1 MKKLFFVVAF
11 CAVFQITSL
20 FAQDFSEGKES
31 EYFYVNVPIEKVYPY
46 RKGYVIQYRKGVNQM
61 ARAYL
66 PIEWFEGVGERGDLI
81 YLGPGNSWPYLAVY
95 YKNGA
100 FSHVR
105 LYLRKDRAHAS
116 WGNIALG
123 VNIDDRFESV
133 DDLKLEF

>member
-1 MKKLFFVVAF
+1 MKKLFFAVAF

-20 FAQDFSEGKES
+20 FAQDFSEGRES
-31 EYFYVNVPIEKVYPY
+31 GYFYVNVPIEKVYPY

-61 ARAYL
+61 ARTYL
-66 PIEWFEGVGERGDLI
+66 PIEWFEEAGGKGDLL
-81 YLGPGNSWPYLAVY
+81 YLGPGNSWPYLTVY
-95 YKNGA
+95 YKDGD

-123 VNIDDRFESV
+123 VNIDDRFENV